1 MEQFFGTLL
10 IVSLF
15 FVIFRGIWKPL
26 GYIILIPGSM
36 GLVNKI
42 MTILNFGSNILFVAL
57 VFVCVSSIAIA
68 VEYFEEKYNVR
79 LGD

>member
-1 MEQFFGTLL
+1 
-10 IVSLF
+10 
-15 FVIFRGIWKPL
+15 
-26 GYIILIPGSM
+26 M